1 MIAFERLLLFLL
13 LALDWAADPSL
24 LAPVVEPLSKP
35 WCSTENFCPS
45 RGYQQAVF
53 QQSLPDQGSARLSPP
68 ADPAVPESAV
78 DAVKIFS
85 AIIPVRHLYVFMS
98 LRR

>member
-1 MIAFERLLLFLL
+1 MIAFNRLLLFLL

-24 LAPVVEPLSKP
+24 VAPAVEPLSKP
-35 WCSTENFCPS
+35 WCNTENFCPS
-45 RGYQQAVF
+45 RGYQQALL
-53 QQSLPDQGSARLSPP
+53 QHSLPDQGSVRFSP
-68 ADPAVPESAV
+68 ATDTAAPESGV
-78 DAVKIFS
+78 DAVKMFP

>member
-1 MIAFERLLLFLL
+1 MIAFKRLLLFLL

-24 LAPVVEPLSKP
+24 VAPAVEPLSKP
-35 WCSTENFCPS
+35 WCNTENFCPS
-45 RGYQQAVF
+45 RGYQQAVL
-53 QQSLPDQGSARLSPP
+53 QQSLPDQGSACLGP
-68 ADPAVPESAV
+68 AADSAAPESAV
-78 DAVKIFS
+78 DSVKTFS